1 MVVENVFYEYLK
13 DLSYDFLR
21 GLKKFLIILFNFQ
34 LRYLSRNLILI

>member
-21 GLKKFLIILFNFQ
+21 GLKKILNYFV
-34 LRYLSRNLILI
+34 